1 MPTPTW
7 QRLDESRRQAI
18 TDAAEAEFAANGFS
32 GGSLNVIARDAG
44 VAKGS
49 LFQYFTDKADFYV
62 YLSELASNR
71 IRSYMEV
78 LISEQDWTGD
88 FWGSFENLLQ
98 VWTDY
103 FIDNPIDKALTA
115 AVNLEPDASARIAVR
130 SAVNHHYLDVL
141 RPLLESA
148 AKDGWIRS
156 DADIDAGLSLLLMIM
171 PHLAL
176 APGNPGVDPVLGLDS
191 DSDEVRQE
199 AVHRLLLMFRQA
211 LEPAAAG

>member
-1 MPTPTW
+1 MHQTQPIIIEPEKSAMNEPEYFRAMG
-7 QRLDESRRQAI
+7 RL
-18 TDAAEAEFAANGFS
+18 EA
-32 GGSLNVIARDAG
+32 
-44 VAKGS
+44 
-49 LFQYFTDKADFYV
+49 
-62 YLSELASNR
+62 
-71 IRSYMEV
+71 
-78 LISEQDWTGD
+78 
-88 FWGSFENLLQ
+88 Q
-98 VWTDY
+98 VQ
-103 FIDNPIDKALTA
+103 ALTA

-191 DSDEVRQE
+191 DSDEVRRE
-199 AVHRLLLMFRQA
+199 GVHRLLLMFRQA

>member
-148 AKDGWIRS
+148 AEDGWIRS

-199 AVHRLLLMFRQA
+199 AVRRLLSMFRQA
-211 LEPAAAG
+211 LEPATAG

>member
-191 DSDEVRQE
+191 DSDDVRRE
-199 AVHRLLLMFRQA
+199 AVHRRLLMFRQGR
-211 LEPAAAG
+211 EPAAAG

>member
-88 FWGSFENLLQ
+88 FWGSFENP
-98 VWTDY
+98 VSYT
-103 FIDNPIDKALTA
+103 
-115 AVNLEPDASARIAVR
+115 
-130 SAVNHHYLDVL
+130 HL
-141 RPLLESA
+141 RAHETTEHLVCRRLLE
-148 AKDGWIRS
+148 KKKKK
-156 DADIDAGLSLLLMIM
+156 
-171 PHLAL
+171 
-176 APGNPGVDPVLGLDS
+176 
-191 DSDEVRQE
+191 QY
-199 AVHRLLLMFRQA
+199 
-211 LEPAAAG
+211 